1 MFEAFSTSLTG
12 LNAFKEQIST
22 ISNNVSNAE
31 TTAYKSE
38 GLSFS
43 EILSGSMSETSTG
56 GGVSVQSINT
66 DWTQG
71 SLTSTGSSTDLA
83 ITGSGL
89 FVVTSDSG
97 VTYYTR
103 DGSFNYDSD
112 KNLVT
117 SDGYAVQGYAID
129 DEGELGSVGDISL
142 AAVESITATATTEIS
157 TTLNLNSATDSGET
171 YSTSIS
177 VYDSLGNEIPV
188 TMTFTKSSTTN
199 EWTWSASI
207 SSDYGTASGSGTL
220 DFDSSGALEG
230 TTDPTITLSLTTG
243 ATASQTITW
252 SLYGSGATNNTLTQ
266 YASTSATSSTSQ
278 DGNAAGTLVST
289 SIDSDGVITGSYSN
303 GEKKELFQIALA
315 TFTNLD
321 GLRKTGDNLYS
332 ETAASGSATI
342 AAAGTDSAGY
352 LTSGSLELSNVDMA
366 EEMSNA
372 IIAQRAYESCA
383 KMITVENEIL
393 QVTVNMLK

>member
-12 LNAFKEQIST
+12 LNAFKEQLST

-56 GGVSVQSINT
+56 GGVSVQSITT

-71 SLTSTGSSTDLA
+71 SLTTTGSATDLA

-89 FVVTSDSG
+89 FAVSSESG

-103 DGSFNYDSD
+103 DGSFNYDSGL
-112 KNLVT
+112 NLVT
-117 SDGYAVQGYAID
+117 SDGYAVQGYTID
-129 DEGELGSVGDISL
+129 DDGDLGSIGDISL
-142 AAVESITATATTEIS
+142 SSVQSIAASATTEIS
-157 TTLNLNSATDSGET
+157 TTLNLNSDTDTSET
-171 YSTSIS
+171 YSTTVS

-188 TMTFTKSSTTN
+188 TLTFTKSDTN
-199 EWTWSASI
+199 EWDWSAEI
-207 SSDYGTASGSGTL
+207 SSSYGTVTGSGALT
-220 DFDSSGALEG
+220 FDSSGALEAG
-230 TTDPTITLSLTTG
+230 TSPTITLNLTNG
-243 ATASQTITW
+243 ATASQAITW
-252 SLYGSGATNNTLTQ
+252 SLYDSGGDTNNTLTQ
-266 YASTSATSSTSQ
+266 YASASSTSSTSQ
-278 DGNAAGTLVST
+278 DGHATGTLEST
-289 SIDSDGVITGSYSN
+289 SIDNNGVITGSYSN
-303 GEKKELFQIALA
+303 GEKKELFRIALA
-315 TFTNLD
+315 GFTNCD

-342 AAAGTDSAGY
+342 SAAGSDQAGY

-366 EEMSNA
+366 AEMSSA